1 MARKRK
7 EPLLDL
13 HNEIKI
19 ITSSDETFDL
29 WKELIIKYS
38 QGELLDVDATPI
50 CKMRL
55 NSRWTPHR
63 DGILSREFFKWLG
76 NCDEEDHRKLILH
89 ILRRSGESRVLGYP
103 KVTVKQ
109 ISRVLEDCYSAK
121 EWLERRKRK
130 IIVRRELNKLK
141 PSLGFYNAAG
151 AFQPQRWK
159 KFKNDYNVTRASMQV
174 LLDAPGDEFFAAAK
188 QVASK
193 NKSIDEL
200 SPYAK
205 EFFKAFLRNRWNFHT
220 PASRAYFRAYDPSA
234 NRLGSWPSGSWETMS
249 EHLKLAVMDFRRLPG
264 FTGKGEDLL
273 EKPYFD
279 MFMNMFVTA
288 DFPTVTE
295 PPVWLW
301 ICGDKET
308 ELKAT
313 QLVGKAMFTT
323 NYVKKYATYE
333 PAKFER
339 LEDLPAT
346 NKSARTPVCLLF
358 LIKKSEKAKF
368 NIPATFQASDT
379 PVYTKPRKYQE
390 LQYRIQSTKLRM
402 EFYLH
407 LFELFCRPVD
417 TVYSV
422 FNGTKI
428 LCVGLVST
436 NFTFIPSVAI
446 LVCPS
451 CHRRLDVQLDSS

>member
-1 MARKRK
+1 M
-7 EPLLDL
+7 
-13 HNEIKI
+13 
-19 ITSSDETFDL
+19 
-29 WKELIIKYS
+29 
-38 QGELLDVDATPI
+38 
-50 CKMRL
+50 
-55 NSRWTPHR
+55 
-63 DGILSREFFKWLG
+63 
-76 NCDEEDHRKLILH
+76 
-89 ILRRSGESRVLGYP
+89 
-103 KVTVKQ
+103 
-109 ISRVLEDCYSAK
+109 
-121 EWLERRKRK
+121 
-130 IIVRRELNKLK
+130 K

-159 KFKNDYNVTRASMQV
+159 KFKNEYNVTRASMRV
-174 LLDAPGDEFFAAAK
+174 LLDVPGEEFFAAAK

-234 NRLGSWPSGSWETMS
+234 NRLGSWPSRSWETTS
-249 EHLKLAVMDFRRLPG
+249 EQLKLAVMDFRRLPG
-264 FTGKGEDLL
+264 FPGKGEDSL

-279 MFMNMFVTA
+279 MFVTV

-295 PPVWLW
+295 PSVWLW
-301 ICGDKET
+301 ICRDKET

-313 QLVGKAMFTT
+313 QLAGKTMFTA

-339 LEDLPAT
+339 LEDLSAT
-346 NKSARTPVCLLF
+346 NKSARAPVSLLF
-358 LIKKSEKAKF
+358 LIRKLEKAKF
-368 NIPATFQASDT
+368 NIPATFQALDT

-390 LQYRIQSTKLRM
+390 LQYRIQSTELRM
-402 EFYLH
+402 EFYLN
-407 LFELFCRPVD
+407 LFELFCHAGD

-428 LCVGLVST
+428 LYTGLVSANIT
-436 NFTFIPSVAI
+436 LI
-446 LVCPS
+446 
-451 CHRRLDVQLDSS
+451 